1 MNHPGT
7 KSPEKKKLFLVV
19 LAFWVCSCLGGGTV
33 FFPSFALADQEQW
46 IFLPSTPLFQGFIG
60 DPREAYTGITAYGNQ
75 SRFEGAV
82 GQTFEFLRYL
92 PPDKTQW
99 GWGVFGQGFILLDE
113 NGATFPMR
121 AADWYAGMYVSETKG
136 DFSHRLEFEH
146 QSAHMG
152 DSLQYLQSP
161 FFFSRENFNYTFSY
175 RVLDVYGLYADLGA
189 WENMYPR
196 GKALFASWGLELY
209 SPAADVG
216 GTFLRGY
223 AAGDLKWLQET
234 EIADQA
240 YQLGIQWKFKKEESR
255 DIRLALLYYNGNSE
269 FGQFY
274 RDHDEHWGF
283 GLYFDP

>member
-1 MNHPGT
+1 MTFSFIKIPFFG
-7 KSPEKKKLFLVV
+7 SLWVGVGFWFLF
-19 LAFWVCSCLGGGTV
+19 CS
-33 FFPSFALADQEQW
+33 FPSWSFAQQEQW

-121 AADWYAGMYVSETKG
+121 GADWYAGMYVSETSG
-136 DFSHRLEFEH
+136 DLSHRLEFEH
-146 QSAHMG
+146 ESAHLG
-152 DSLQYLQSP
+152 DSLQDGPQEP
-161 FFFSRENFNYTFSY
+161 FFFSRENFNYTFSCRPGDNY
-175 RVLDVYGLYADLGA
+175 GVYAGLGA
-189 WENMYPR
+189 WENMYPKGR
-196 GKALFASWGLELY
+196 ALFASFGMEIY

-216 GTFLRGY
+216 GTFFRGY
-223 AAGDLKWLQET
+223 ATSDLKWLQET
-234 EIADQA
+234 EVVDQA

-274 RDHDEHWGF
+274 QDHDEHWGF